1 LLRPLSEFGVSG
13 RRRHKQMALAKKF
26 NISYPHPAGGCVLC
40 EKELKKRFEFLFE
53 RGLNEDEVRFVNV
66 GRHFVIDGCWI
77 VLGRDE
83 KENKILES
91 FGKNL
96 IVPDFPAPSALIL
109 DKCNKDIKEKV
120 NKLIEAYSKR
130 GSLKKREKFEEYKF

>member
-1 LLRPLSEFGVSG
+1 LRPLSELGISG
-13 RRRHKQMALAKKF
+13 RRRDKQMDLAKKF
-26 NISYPHPAGGCVLC
+26 NISYPSPAGGCALC